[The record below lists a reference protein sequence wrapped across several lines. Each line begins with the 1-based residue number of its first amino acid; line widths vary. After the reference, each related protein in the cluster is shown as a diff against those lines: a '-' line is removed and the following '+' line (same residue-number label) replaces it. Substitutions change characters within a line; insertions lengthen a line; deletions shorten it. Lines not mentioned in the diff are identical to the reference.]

1 MKHGSRRVTAVVTLL
16 ALSAITGVVSY
27 EHGLDVVRWV
37 GTTGFTAYLVPIV
50 PDLMIVAASMTLLE
64 ASAMGMKR
72 PLAAVAALV
81 VGIGWTVAANVA
93 AGAHGGI
100 GGALVA
106 AGVPIAFLLVLEA
119 LLWLV
124 RNTRPVSPAI
134 VTEAVEHA
142 PEVVTETAPVGVPEP
157 ITESVSESTPE
168 SAPVTRT
175 PSRTRNRAKS
185 APGKRTR
192 KVAPEVHFADEIASG
207 NLPSI
212 RRIRSELHVGQ
223 DKGKEILAQLES
235 SVRHPAANRLIVV
248 GEGQ

>member
-134 VTEAVEHA
+134 VTEAVEH
-142 PEVVTETAPVGVPEP
+142 VPVAVPESVP
-157 ITESVSESTPE
+157 EHVAPTVSEH
-168 SAPVTRT
+168 
-175 PSRTRNRAKS
+175 
-185 APGKRTR
+185 APGVTPKRTR
-192 KVAPEVHFADEIASG
+192 KSTSKRGRSVSPEKHFADVLEAG
-207 NLPSI
+207 ELPSV
-212 RRIRSELHVGQ
+212 RRIMRELRVGSPRASEIRSR
-223 DKGKEILAQLES
+223 LES
-235 SVRHPAANRLIVV
+235 AVRHPAANRLVV
-248 GEGQ
+248 VSGEGQ